1 DLIDANNAIKDDPA
15 KLNEV
20 EEKMTEL
27 QCQVDQA
34 DANQVYKI
42 TFVTEGSAVEAI
54 SAKVNTAVALPA
66 SALAGSTFNGWFT
79 DEARATAVTLNAEG
93 KYVVTGNVTLYAK
106 FTTTVSGP
114 ADYTEYDALYA
125 ILGTLKDNDK
135 ILPELLEQINEKYN
149 NPLSRELTADQQ
161 GVVDNEVAAIRAILD
176 QILYSDG
183 HGGYT
188 NAIQDSALIHFNV
201 TFNWLSTTLTKT
213 VVKGEGVIAPNVT
226 QMYGV
231 NGHEKHYVFDK
242 WISNT
247 VPANEEAELAAPAVN
262 LNAITEDTVVRGYY
276 RAEDHTGTWTL
287 HPATCEQASQLEI
300 TCTTCGVHFTKN
312 GEQGALGHDWD
323 DGRVITEGNCAHPG
337 VMLYT
342 CKRDASHTKNEVIP
356 QTAHVDANR
365 DEICDVCHNPMPG
378 HQHTDWN
385 GDEKCDVCGGKT
397 GVHQHVDDNRDGVCD
412 GCGRNMDGS
421 FRCNLCP
428 FWEQYRG
435 IPVAGWFLTAFHFF
449 YHLICQ
455 IVSWR

>member
-1 DLIDANNAIKDDPA
+1 
-15 KLNEV
+15 
-20 EEKMTEL
+20 MT
-27 QCQVDQA
+27 CSNCDYSA
-34 DANQVYKI
+34 
-42 TFVTEGSAVEAI
+42 TE
-54 SAKVNTAVALPA
+54 NCT
-66 SALAGSTFNGWFT
+66 FT
-79 DEARATAVTLNAEG
+79 DTPGEGNAVIHTCDLCG
-93 KYVVTGNVTLYAK
+93 YSY
-106 FTTTVSGP
+106 TTTPSTDL
-114 ADYTEYDALYA
+114 ADYTIYDALFA
-125 ILGTLKDNDK
+125 KLVAVKANNLFES
-135 ILPELLEQINEKYN
+135 LSEELINAVNNKVG

-356 QTAHVDANR
+356 QTTHVDANR